1 MHRIIKAMRGRA
13 IRLTLASVLV
23 LLALPAVAGAC
34 ESWTPPPGCYNGQ
47 TEEECL
53 RGIANYANEHGILGS
68 GTEAARIRAAEEHYQ
83 ACEKYEKEL
92 AEIHERGERERA
104 EAILKY
110 EERLHEIAEERKRYE
125 QQQAE
130 AKYAREHPT
139 PPLAPPPPPPAPT
152 PPSITAF
159 AASSSVKLSTGTGT
173 ITAGCGA
180 ASNETCTFALTLVAT
195 LHGAHASAVK
205 HVTVGTVT
213 GNVAGGMS
221 GKLMV
226 KLNSRGRGYL
236 KHNSL
241 HLEATGTVKS
251 TAGLVTKISRHLTIK
266 KK

>member
-1 MHRIIKAMRGRA
+1 MRIKYPEPQCPRLARLRELVKRPA
-13 IRLTLASVLV
+13 IIAAFALLVVPTIAS
-23 LLALPAVAGAC
+23 ANCPTPTKPPHCWEAGIEPTSGAC
-34 ESWTPPPGCYNGQ
+34 GRYLKER
-47 TEEECL
+47 EEETSLYEQCL
-53 RGIANYANEHGILGS
+53 QSER
-68 GTEAARIRAAEEHYQ
+68 
-83 ACEKYEKEL
+83 
-92 AEIHERGERERA
+92 EIQERGERERA
-104 EAILKY
+104 EANRKY
-110 EERLHEIAEERKRYE
+110 EERLHEIAEEQKRYE

-139 PPLAPPPPPPAPT
+139 PPPAPPPAPAPT

-159 AASSSVKLSTGTGT
+159 ASSSSVKLSSGIGT

-180 ASNETCTFALTLVAT
+180 ASNETCIFALTLVAT
-195 LHGAHASAVK
+195 VHGAHASAVK

-213 GNVAGGMS
+213 GNVQGGKS
-221 GKLMV
+221 GKLTV

-241 HLEATGTVKS
+241 HLEATGAVKC

>member
-1 MHRIIKAMRGRA
+1 VKRLAIIAA
-13 IRLTLASVLV
+13 LAA
-23 LLALPAVAGAC
+23 LLAVPAIATANCPTPTKPPNCWEAGINPFSGAC
-34 ESWTPPPGCYNGQ
+34 GRYLEER
-47 TEEECL
+47 EEE
-53 RGIANYANEHGILGS
+53 
-68 GTEAARIRAAEEHYQ
+68 IRS
-83 ACEKYEKEL
+83 YEQCVQSER
-92 AEIHERGERERA
+92 ETQERGERERA
-104 EAILKY
+104 EATRKY

-139 PPLAPPPPPPAPT
+139 PPPAPPA

-159 AASSSVKLSTGTGT
+159 ASSSSVKLSSGTGT

-180 ASNETCTFALTLVAT
+180 ASNETCTFALTLIAT
-195 LHGAHASAVK
+195 VHRAHASAVK

-213 GNVAGGMS
+213 GNVQGGKS
-221 GKLMV
+221 GKLTV

-241 HLEATGTVKS
+241 HLQATGTVKS
-251 TAGLVTKISRHLTIK
+251 TAGLVAKISRHLTVK

>member
-13 IRLTLASVLV
+13 IRPTLVLVLV
-23 LLALPAVAGAC
+23 LLALPAVARAC
-34 ESWTPPPGCYNGQ
+34 ESWTPPPGCHNGQ
-47 TEEECL
+47 NEQECL
-53 RGIANYANEHGILGS
+53 QGIRNKANEEGILTS
-68 GTEAARIRAAEEHYQ
+68 GIEAARIRAAEEHFQ
-83 ACEKYEKEL
+83 ACEKYEKEV

-104 EAILKY
+104 EAIRTY
-110 EERLHEIAEERKRYE
+110 EERLHEIAEQQKREE

-139 PPLAPPPPPPAPT
+139 PPPTPPPAPVPT

-159 AASSSVKLSTGTGT
+159 ASSSGVKLSSGTGT

-195 LHGAHASAVK
+195 VHGAHTSAVK

-213 GNVAGGMS
+213 GNVQGGKS
-221 GKLMV
+221 GKLTV